1 VILILTDVLLINL
14 GRTSGAEVNDL
25 NFLKSFRLKHGEE
38 AVSPVVG
45 VMLMLVV
52 TIIIAAVVSAFAGG
66 LGTTKQAAPSLG
78 MDIAIANSG
87 QAATSYIRFDVQ
99 SVSTPINTA
108 NLKIITSWTS
118 ESGVSGG
125 NTTELGLN
133 SPNVYTDDTWNY
145 CSYGWPAPCS
155 GTTLDQHQAPV
166 GFGAGINGTQLSAG
180 SIEPNQWFGNYTL
193 EPGTSM
199 QEAPDFVTYGASSS
213 YAYNSEPAGWVD
225 GMQAVL
231 GGNWNALRPGDT
243 VHINIIDTKSGETI
257 LSKDVEVT
265 SA

>member
-14 GRTSGAEVNDL
+14 GQTSGAEVNDL

-87 QAATSYIRFDVQ
+87 EPIHSYIVFDVQ
-99 SVSTPINTA
+99 SVSAPINTA
-108 NLKIITSWTS
+108 NLKIVTSWSSTS
-118 ESGVSGG
+118 GISGG
-125 NTTELGLN
+125 NTTELELN
-133 SPNVYTDDTWNY
+133 SPNVYTDD
-145 CSYGWPAPCS
+145 SYSFTYNGKTYT
-155 GTTLDQHQAPV
+155 GTELDQHQAPL
-166 GFGAGINGTQLSAG
+166 GFGTGVNGTQKNSG
-180 SIEPNQWFGNYTL
+180 TFGMNQWFGNYTL

-199 QEAPDFVTYGASSS
+199 KESPDFAYYGD
-213 YAYNSEPAGWVD
+213 NSLYVYDSGEAGWVD
-225 GMQAVL
+225 GMQAIL
-231 GGNWNALRPGDT
+231 GGNWNALRPGDV
-243 VHINIIDTKSGETI
+243 VHVNIVDLKSGETI
-257 LSKDVEVT
+257 LKKDVAVT
-265 SA
+265 AS